1 MPFLGD
7 GLLDRPEALRPELV
21 RFQEAKPLQSP
32 GIIPADRPLTL
43 ADRKAILKV
52 IEDAR
57 VRMACSQAMLEAAED
72 GGKGVIK

>member
-1 MPFLGD
+1 MEIIENLSD
-7 GLLDRPEALRPELV
+7 
-21 RFQEAKPLQSP
+21 
-32 GIIPADRPLTL
+32 IPADRSLTL

-52 IEDAR
+52 IEDVR